1 MTDRIKTIGNKIRL
15 MRVSKGLSQQ
25 SLAKEIGITQ
35 AHFSNIENGRCN
47 ATIDVLLRL
56 HDSLGAPM
64 AAFFEEIDEQEHTHA
79 HIHNNHDDAEYHAH
93 HRRNVRGTTG
103 ARFFIAAVQL
113 VVIRIH
119 SINS

>member
-1 MTDRIKTIGNKIRL
+1 MSDRIKMIGNKIRL

-56 HDSLGAPM
+56 HDSLQAPM
-64 AAFFEEIDEQEHTHA
+64 AAFFEDIDEQDATVLA
-79 HIHNNHDDAEYHAH
+79 KNNKNNGIDLDDL
-93 HRRNVRGTTG
+93 V
-103 ARFFIAAVQL
+103 AVLQL
-113 VVIRIH
+113 LKQTK
-119 SINS
+119 

>member
-1 MTDRIKTIGNKIRL
+1 MSDRIKMIGNKIRL

-56 HDSLGAPM
+56 HDSLQTPM
-64 AAFFEEIDEQEHTHA
+64 AAFFEEIDEQDSMSLA
-79 HIHNNHDDAEYHAH
+79 KQNKSSGIDVNDLL
-93 HRRNVRGTTG
+93 
-103 ARFFIAAVQL
+103 AVLQL
-113 VVIRIH
+113 LKQAK
-119 SINS
+119 

>member
-1 MTDRIKTIGNKIRL
+1 MSDRIKMIGNKIRL

-56 HDSLGAPM
+56 HDSLEVPM
-64 AAFFEEIDEQEHTHA
+64 SAFFEEIDEQDGIRLA
-79 HIHNNHDDAEYHAH
+79 KNNKSSGIDVDDLL
-93 HRRNVRGTTG
+93 
-103 ARFFIAAVQL
+103 AVLQL
-113 VVIRIH
+113 LKQAK
-119 SINS
+119 

>member
-1 MTDRIKTIGNKIRL
+1 MSDRIKMIGNKIRL

-56 HDSLGAPM
+56 HDSLQAPL
-64 AAFFEEIDEQEHTHA
+64 AAFFEEIDEQDGTVLAKKQTHSG
-79 HIHNNHDDAEYHAH
+79 IDVDDLL
-93 HRRNVRGTTG
+93 
-103 ARFFIAAVQL
+103 AVLQL
-113 VVIRIH
+113 LKQTKQ
-119 SINS
+119 

>member
-1 MTDRIKTIGNKIRL
+1 MSDRIKMIGNKIRL

-56 HDSLGAPM
+56 HDSLQTPM
-64 AAFFEEIDEQEHTHA
+64 AAFFEEIDEQDSMSLA
-79 HIHNNHDDAEYHAH
+79 KQNKSSSIDVDDLL
-93 HRRNVRGTTG
+93 
-103 ARFFIAAVQL
+103 AVLQL
-113 VVIRIH
+113 LKQAK
-119 SINS
+119 

>member
-1 MTDRIKTIGNKIRL
+1 MSDRIKMIGNKIRL

-56 HDSLGAPM
+56 HDSLQTPM
-64 AAFFEEIDEQEHTHA
+64 AAFFEEIDEQDSMSLA
-79 HIHNNHDDAEYHAH
+79 KQNKSSGIDVDDLL
-93 HRRNVRGTTG
+93 
-103 ARFFIAAVQL
+103 AVLQL
-113 VVIRIH
+113 LKQAK
-119 SINS
+119 

>member
-64 AAFFEEIDEQEHTHA
+64 AAFFEEIDEQDGTVLA
-79 HIHNNHDDAEYHAH
+79 KKDKNSGIDVDDLL
-93 HRRNVRGTTG
+93 
-103 ARFFIAAVQL
+103 AVLQL
-113 VVIRIH
+113 LKKAK
-119 SINS
+119 

>member
-1 MTDRIKTIGNKIRL
+1 MADRIKTIGNKIKL

-56 HDSLGAPM
+56 HDSLHTPM
-64 AAFFEEIDEQEHTHA
+64 ASFFEEIDEQDGTVMEKKNSNGG
-79 HIHNNHDDAEYHAH
+79 IDVDDL
-93 HRRNVRGTTG
+93 V
-103 ARFFIAAVQL
+103 AVLQL
-113 VVIRIH
+113 LKKAK
-119 SINS
+119 

>member
-1 MTDRIKTIGNKIRL
+1 MSNRIKMIGNKIRL

-56 HDSLGAPM
+56 HDSLQAPM
-64 AAFFEEIDEQEHTHA
+64 AAFFEDIDEL
-79 HIHNNHDDAEYHAH
+79 D
-93 HRRNVRGTTG
+93 GTELKKNSKGNQIDMDELLT
-103 ARFFIAAVQL
+103 VLQL
-113 VVIRIH
+113 LKKAK
-119 SINS
+119 

>member
-1 MTDRIKTIGNKIRL
+1 

-56 HDSLGAPM
+56 HDSLQTPM
-64 AAFFEEIDEQEHTHA
+64 AAFFEEIDEQDSMSLA
-79 HIHNNHDDAEYHAH
+79 KQNKSSGIDVDDLL
-93 HRRNVRGTTG
+93 
-103 ARFFIAAVQL
+103 AVLQL
-113 VVIRIH
+113 LKQAK
-119 SINS
+119 